1 MLIST
6 EPPVQVTE
14 DLAKLQELKIL
25 IDYDDNG
32 YLLQIF
38 TKPVQDRPTV
48 FIEVIQRHNHQGG
61 NQGLLPIVNVLI
73 LIPAQVLELA
83 TSKLCSSALSW
94 TRQREATCN
103 LYLLFFLLTSGLLYQ
118 IFDQIT
124 YFRRTSQKLKYCII
138 YFCIFNKHVIL
149 F

>member
-6 EPPVQVTE
+6 EPGVQVTE

-61 NQGLLPIVNVLI
+61 NQGLVYIFTVLI
-73 LIPAQVLELA
+73 LLPAQVSELA
-83 TSKLCSSALSW
+83 TSKLCSSVLSW
-94 TRQREATCN
+94 TRQPGATCN
-103 LYLLFFLLTSGLLYQ
+103 LHLLSSG
-118 IFDQIT
+118 
-124 YFRRTSQKLKYCII
+124 
-138 YFCIFNKHVIL
+138 IL
-149 F
+149 SAVLSS

>member
-1 MLIST
+1 MLVGTFFIIVLIST

-61 NQGLLPIVNVLI
+61 NQGLLYIMHIINYDYVNVLI
-73 LIPAQVLELA
+73 LIPAQVSELA
-83 TSKLCSSALSW
+83 TSKLCSSVLSW
-94 TRQREATCN
+94 TRQPGATCN
-103 LYLLFFLLTSGLLYQ
+103 LYLLSSGNTLLLN
-118 IFDQIT
+118 
-124 YFRRTSQKLKYCII
+124 YC
-138 YFCIFNKHVIL
+138 F
-149 F
+149 

>member
-1 MLIST
+1 MIMLISI

-61 NQGLLPIVNVLI
+61 NQGLLPSVNVLI
-73 LIPAQVLELA
+73 LIPAQVSELA
-83 TSKLCSSALSW
+83 TSKLCSSVLSW
-94 TRQREATCN
+94 TRQPGATCN
-103 LYLLFFLLTSGLLYQ
+103 LYLLCSGNTLLTSELL
-118 IFDQIT
+118 FQIT
-124 YFRRTSQKLKYCII
+124 YFRRTSQNDGTCSKVSCIAI
-138 YFCIFNKHVIL
+138 VT
-149 F
+149 

>member
-1 MLIST
+1 MIMLISS
-6 EPPVQVTE
+6 EPGVQVTE

-61 NQGLLPIVNVLI
+61 NQGLVYIFTVLI
-73 LIPAQVLELA
+73 LIAAQVSELA

-94 TRQREATCN
+94 TRQPGATCN
-103 LYLLFFLLTSGLLYQ
+103 LHLLSSG
-118 IFDQIT
+118 
-124 YFRRTSQKLKYCII
+124 
-138 YFCIFNKHVIL
+138 IL
-149 F
+149 SAVLSS

>member
-1 MLIST
+1 MIMLIST
-6 EPPVQVTE
+6 EPVQVTE

-61 NQGLLPIVNVLI
+61 NQGLAVYIFTVLI
-73 LIPAQVLELA
+73 LLPAQVSELA
-83 TSKLCSSALSW
+83 TSKLCSSVLSW
-94 TRQREATCN
+94 TRQPGATCN
-103 LYLLFFLLTSGLLYQ
+103 LHLLSSG
-118 IFDQIT
+118 
-124 YFRRTSQKLKYCII
+124 
-138 YFCIFNKHVIL
+138 IL
-149 F
+149 SAVLSS